1 MKSCAAFTVAV
12 LVASLISCQQ
22 GRAQSPEFQEALT
35 LAQSKQQDAEDTE
48 LKRDAEFK
56 RAASEIAS
64 ARIHQALHQHWN
76 DQDGFSLSPMD
87 LQYVVSKFD
96 TERIKKLDEE
106 HSTIWKSVDPIF
118 ADHYCQLQAPVND
131 KHLKH
136 LEAVRRLITE
146 SINEAVYA
154 DHRYGG
160 FTIIRHIRVGQVGI
174 SVIHDCINDENPWE
188 QRDCHSATWGDI
200 FGNRWPSVGRGVR
213 WLITRQFRCLI
224 M

>member
-96 TERIKKLDEE
+96 TERIKNWMKNIPP
-106 HSTIWKSVDPIF
+106 S
-118 ADHYCQLQAPVND
+118 
-131 KHLKH
+131 
-136 LEAVRRLITE
+136 
-146 SINEAVYA
+146 
-154 DHRYGG
+154 
-160 FTIIRHIRVGQVGI
+160 
-174 SVIHDCINDENPWE
+174 
-188 QRDCHSATWGDI
+188 
-200 FGNRWPSVGRGVR
+200 GNRSIRFSPTTTANCK
-213 WLITRQFRCLI
+213 LP
-224 M
+224 